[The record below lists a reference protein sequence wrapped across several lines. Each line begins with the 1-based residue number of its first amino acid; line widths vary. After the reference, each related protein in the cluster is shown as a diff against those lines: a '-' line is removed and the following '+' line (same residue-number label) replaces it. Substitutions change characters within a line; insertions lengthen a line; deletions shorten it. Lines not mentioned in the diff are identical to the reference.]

1 MEKSV
6 PVSST
11 PVPPYESNPQ
21 YGAPPPVGYSQHA
34 PQPVMQ
40 QDSYQIHQATGPQ
53 GQHPQPI
60 VSPQGYPP
68 QEGYQ
73 QQGVA
78 SPHGDIKQEGY
89 FTPIQQQQT
98 HPIGQQQPVLQ
109 QQQQQQQPLQPQQSQ
124 YRVGVP
130 LSNLQDTAAPVDCP
144 QCGTRAMTNISFESG
159 NTTQ

>member
-1 MEKSV
+1 M
-6 PVSST
+6 
-11 PVPPYESNPQ
+11 
-21 YGAPPPVGYSQHA
+21 A
-34 PQPVMQ
+34 
-40 QDSYQIHQATGPQ
+40 
-53 GQHPQPI
+53 
-60 VSPQGYPP
+60 PQGYQP

-78 SPHGDIKQEGY
+78 SPHGDVKQEGY

-98 HPIGQQQPVLQ
+98 QPIGQQQP
-109 QQQQQQQPLQPQQSQ
+109 PPPQPQQSQ

-144 QCGTRAMTNISFESG
+144 QCGTRAMTNVSFESG